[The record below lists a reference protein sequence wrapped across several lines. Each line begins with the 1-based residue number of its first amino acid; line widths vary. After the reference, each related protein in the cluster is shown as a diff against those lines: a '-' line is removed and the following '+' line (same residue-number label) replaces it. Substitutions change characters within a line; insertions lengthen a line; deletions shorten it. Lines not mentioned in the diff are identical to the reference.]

1 MNKDQVEILAKFFA
15 EGIPKNDKHI
25 HNVDSLSKTW
35 SKVFDEEYYEK
46 GTEYYK
52 AHFLSNLAVLNR
64 VFPKGEIIIKTSEKE
79 FVIVES
85 DGGIE
90 ITKTDLSND
99 PDHDIS
105 TSGYIPN
112 VVHIL

>member
-1 MNKDQVEILAKFFA
+1 MTKDQAKILAKFFS
-15 EGIPKNDKHI
+15 EGIPKDDKHR
-25 HNVDSLSKTW
+25 HNVDSLSNTW
-35 SKVFDEEYYEK
+35 SKVFDEEYHQK

-52 AHFLSNLAVLNR
+52 AHCLANLAVLKR
-64 VFPKGEIIIKTSEKE
+64 VCPEGEITITTSEKE
-79 FVIVES
+79 FVIVEA

-90 ITKTDLSND
+90 ITKTDLSDD

-105 TSGYIPN
+105 TSGYMPH